1 MARQIDFATDLTT
14 EQELAM
20 LVPTFH
26 TVAWAVAEQKPHEK
40 HGKLHN
46 AIKSAAELR
55 DFLFRPCSDGRGS
68 WVQQVVDLFERGS
81 EVLRDADWSYWEQLH
96 TAFAVLLPLRGET
109 VIRTYLRRLE
119 RGLRTNASLSLVC
132 VYVALYAL
140 MTP

>member
-1 MARQIDFATDLTT
+1 
-14 EQELAM
+14 
-20 LVPTFH
+20 
-26 TVAWAVAEQKPHEK
+26 
-40 HGKLHN
+40 
-46 AIKSAAELR
+46 
-55 DFLFRPCSDGRGS
+55 
-68 WVQQVVDLFERGS
+68 LFERGS

-96 TAFAVLLPLRGET
+96 TAFAVLLPLRGEN